1 MSHVPI
7 DVLAALRW
15 VYIKNIGENSHVET
29 LSPMALCKVCAVSA
43 YFAILMA
50 SVAVAAIYMP

>member
-1 MSHVPI
+1 MPI
-7 DVLAALRW
+7 NVLAALRW
-15 VYIKNIGENSHVET
+15 VYIKNIGENSHVKT
-29 LSPMALCKVCAVSA
+29 LSPMVLCKVCAVSA